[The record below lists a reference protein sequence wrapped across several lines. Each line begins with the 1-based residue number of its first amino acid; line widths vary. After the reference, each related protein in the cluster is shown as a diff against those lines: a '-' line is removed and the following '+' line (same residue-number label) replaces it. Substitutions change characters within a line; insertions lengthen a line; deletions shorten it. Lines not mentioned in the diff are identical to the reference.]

1 MACKYMQFAG
11 DEAQVCGPFK
21 LLMRISVF
29 ENW

>member
-1 MACKYMQFAG
+1 MACKDMQFAG

-21 LLMRISVF
+21 LIRISVF